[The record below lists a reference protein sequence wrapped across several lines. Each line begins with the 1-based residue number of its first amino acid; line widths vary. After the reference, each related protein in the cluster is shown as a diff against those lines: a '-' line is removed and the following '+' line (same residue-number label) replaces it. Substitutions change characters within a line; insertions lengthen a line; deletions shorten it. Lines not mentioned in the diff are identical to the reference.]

1 MEINTFVRKCLE
13 EMMEIAAFGRQQIA
27 HSGEFVLL
35 FAKYGL
41 CGLQKIYVFCAVL
54 MIHLDCGVFH

>member
-35 FAKYGL
+35 FA
-41 CGLQKIYVFCAVL
+41 
-54 MIHLDCGVFH
+54 

>member
-1 MEINTFVRKCLE
+1 MEINTFLRKCLE

-41 CGLQKIYVFCAVL
+41 CGLLNIRIVL
-54 MIHLDCGVFH
+54 F

>member
-1 MEINTFVRKCLE
+1 
-13 EMMEIAAFGRQQIA
+13 MMEIAAFGRQQIA

-41 CGLQKIYVFCAVL
+41 CGLLNIYVLCCFDD
-54 MIHLDCGVFH
+54 MGKRLDCGVSSIDASLAQN